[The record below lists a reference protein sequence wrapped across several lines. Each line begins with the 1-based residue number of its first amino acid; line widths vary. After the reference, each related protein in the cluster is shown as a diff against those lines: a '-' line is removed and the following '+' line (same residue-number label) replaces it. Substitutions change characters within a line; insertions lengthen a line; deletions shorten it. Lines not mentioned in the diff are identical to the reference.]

1 MLQRAAQRAT
11 VNLTRSQMDRVID
24 EHFRFEGRDDVQGV
38 VDTLSED
45 VDHDVVGSPTGP
57 LRGKAQ
63 ARTFYEKIFADLAQH
78 SVSST
83 RRYYGDDFVVDESL
97 WRGTAVG
104 SPLGFAGRNR
114 PVAFRILHIFE
125 FDGAG
130 AIRRENVWMD
140 TAAIAAQL
148 SNDAPSPD
156 ATAAAQASATPAHLS
171 AKATVMSLY
180 EAFDQGRLSRF
191 GAAGSDFEAKVFGAT
206 VLDWPGFVQF
216 GQAFVDAFPN
226 GRHVFD
232 YVVTEG
238 DTVSTIGRY
247 QGSHEGEL
255 MGVPATGKEVD
266 FVVMHVDRVRDGR
279 IVEHRGIGDINTLW
293 AQLGVDP
300 EHRRR

>member
-1 MLQRAAQRAT
+1 
-11 VNLTRSQMDRVID
+11 MDRVID
-24 EHFRFEGRDDVQGV
+24 DHFRVEGRDDVQGV
-38 VDTLSED
+38 LDTLSDD

-57 LRGKAQ
+57 LRGKVQ
-63 ARTFYEKIFADLAQH
+63 ARTFYEKIFADLAQQ

-83 RRYYGDDFVVDESL
+83 HRYYGDDFVVDESL

-104 SPLGFAGRNR
+104 HPLGFAGRNR

-125 FDGAG
+125 FDKAG

-140 TAAIAAQL
+140 TGAIAAQL
-148 SNDAPSPD
+148 GDAAP
-156 ATAAAQASATPAHLS
+156 AQPS

-180 EAFDQGRLSRF
+180 EAFDRGELRNI
-191 GAAGSDFEAKVFGAT
+191 AAVGSGFEARVFGAT

-232 YVVTEG
+232 HVVTEG

-247 QGSHEGEL
+247 EGRHEGTL
-255 MGVPATGKEVD
+255 MVVPATGKEVSM
-266 FVVMHVDRVRDGR
+266 VVMHVDRVRDGR
-279 IVEHRGIGDINTLW
+279 IVEHRGIGDINTMW
-293 AQLGVDP
+293 AQLGVKP
-300 EHRRR
+300 PAAG

>member
-1 MLQRAAQRAT
+1 MLQKTNPRTQT
-11 VNLTRSQMDRVID
+11 NLTRPQMDRVID
-24 EHFRFEGRDDVQGV
+24 EHFRYEGRDDVQGV
-38 VDTLSED
+38 LATLSDD

-63 ARTFYEKIFADLAQH
+63 ARSFYETIFADLEQQ

-83 RRYYGDDFVVDESL
+83 RRYYGEDFVVDESL

-104 SPLGFAGRNR
+104 NPLGFAGRNR
-114 PVAFRILHIFE
+114 PLAFRILHLFE
-125 FDGAG
+125 FDDAG

-140 TAAIAAQL
+140 TTAIAAQL
-148 SNDAPSPD
+148 SDAAP
-156 ATAAAQASATPAHLS
+156 AQPS

-180 EAFDQGRLSRF
+180 EAFDRGELKHF
-191 GAAGSDFEAKVFGAT
+191 AAVDSGFEAKVFGAT

-247 QGSHEGEL
+247 QGRHEGPL
-255 MGVPATGKEVD
+255 MGVPATGKEVSM
-266 FVVMHVDRVRDGR
+266 VVMHVDRVRDGR
-279 IVEHRGIGDINTLW
+279 IVEHRGIGDINTMW
-293 AQLGVDP
+293 AQLGVAP
-300 EHRRR
+300 PAAG

>member
-1 MLQRAAQRAT
+1 MLQKTAPRAT

-24 EHFRFEGRDDVQGV
+24 EHYRFEGRDDVQGV
-38 VDTLSED
+38 LATLSDD

-63 ARTFYEKIFADLAQH
+63 ARSFYETIFADLEQQ

-104 SPLGFAGRNR
+104 NPLGFAGRNR
-114 PVAFRILHIFE
+114 PLAFRILHIFE
-125 FDGAG
+125 FDDHG

-148 SNDAPSPD
+148 SDNVPSP
-156 ATAAAQASATPAHLS
+156 TAAPAAQAG

-180 EAFDQGRLSRF
+180 EAFDRGALERFAAVDGR
-191 GAAGSDFEAKVFGAT
+191 FEAKVFGAT

-216 GQAFVDAFPN
+216 GQAFVDAFPS

-247 QGSHEGEL
+247 QGRHEGTL
-255 MGVPATGKEVD
+255 MGVPATGKEVS

-279 IVEHRGIGDINTLW
+279 IVEHRGIGDINTMW
-293 AQLGVDP
+293 AQLGVSP
-300 EHRRR
+300 PAAG